1 MTYQGMFAQ
10 KDDQRSTSLHF
21 GMGLLQRRRLL
32 LRGFP
37 IPLHKGQL
45 LQAREVVAPLRL
57 FSDTHFLLVDSVFL
71 FL

>member
-10 KDDQRSTSLHF
+10 KDVQRSTSLHF

-37 IPLHKGQL
+37 ILLHNGQL
-45 LQAREVVAPLRL
+45 LQAREVVAPLGL
-57 FSDTHFLLVDSVFL
+57 FSDTHLLLVDWVFL